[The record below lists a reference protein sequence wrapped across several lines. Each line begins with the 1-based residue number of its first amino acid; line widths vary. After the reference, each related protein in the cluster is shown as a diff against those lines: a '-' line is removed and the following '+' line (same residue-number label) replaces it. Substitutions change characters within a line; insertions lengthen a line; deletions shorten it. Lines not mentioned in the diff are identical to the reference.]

1 MNVAPHTKCYKN
13 INIAIVTIFLLIK
26 RLNLFIKYFLDKIG
40 FMCYTIYRIIKEV
53 VIMTHKEKEELFW
66 KCIHYG
72 EVLTA
77 KDFDFTSDNI
87 YITFFL
93 VKYNGKRYIFI
104 KRNGEVIHYEEIK
117 ED

>member
-1 MNVAPHTKCYKN
+1 
-13 INIAIVTIFLLIK
+13 
-26 RLNLFIKYFLDKIG
+26 
-40 FMCYTIYRIIKEV
+40 
-53 VIMTHKEKEELFW
+53 MTHKEKEILFW
-66 KCIHYG
+66 KCINYG
-72 EVLTA
+72 EILTA

-93 VKYNGKRYIFI
+93 VKYNEKRYIFI